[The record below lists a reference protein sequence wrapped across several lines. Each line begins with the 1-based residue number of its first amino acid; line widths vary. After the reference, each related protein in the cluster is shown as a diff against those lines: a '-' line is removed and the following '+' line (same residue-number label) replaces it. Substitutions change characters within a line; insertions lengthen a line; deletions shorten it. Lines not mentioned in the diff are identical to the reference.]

1 MTNEP
6 QHDRCNGSAPA
17 QRGRTLDLRIRRDGK
32 PAAAITLTELRDLGI
47 ADDVLAVLETE
58 LDAEVARR

>member
-1 MTNEP
+1 MTKELHN
-6 QHDRCNGSAPA
+6 DRCNDSASA

-32 PAAAITLTELRDLGI
+32 PAAAITVTELRDLGI